1 VVQNNVTAQVA
12 ILKTQTTKSTRH
24 VKHAYKIASP
34 VVIQKP
40 AKYAI
45 NQKVIFYY
53 KFLKLVNIAA
63 PDAKYAIKKNF
74 IVYNAN
80 LDLHIM
86 KLHDNATVLKKHT
99 NF

>member
-1 VVQNNVTAQVA
+1 M
-12 ILKTQTTKSTRH
+12 
-24 VKHAYKIASP
+24 
-34 VVIQKP
+34 IQKP

-53 KFLKLVNIAA
+53 KLLKLVNIAA
-63 PDAKYAIKKNF
+63 QDAKYVIKKNF
-74 IVYNAN
+74 IVCNAN

-86 KLHDNATVLKKHT
+86 KVPENATALKKHT